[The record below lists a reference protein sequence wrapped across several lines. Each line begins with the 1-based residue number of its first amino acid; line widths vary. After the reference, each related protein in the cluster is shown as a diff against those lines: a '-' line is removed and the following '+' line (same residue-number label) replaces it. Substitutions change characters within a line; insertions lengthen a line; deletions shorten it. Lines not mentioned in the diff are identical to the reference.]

1 MNVSDNKR
9 VREVIF
15 FLKENK
21 KIRNQQQF
29 CEEIGVNKAII
40 SQIINEKLQ
49 VSNKMFRKI
58 ANTYP
63 FIEVEWLLTGK
74 GDMIKS
80 ENTTTQTFK
89 GDNNISVSGNNN
101 SNIHSGTDKDA
112 TDTIQQLN
120 SVIALLKAEIET
132 KNKQIDTLLSILQ
145 NNGKQ

>member
-1 MNVSDNKR
+1 METSNNER
-9 VREVIF
+9 IGEVIF
-15 FLKENK
+15 FLKKTK
-21 KIRNQQQF
+21 KVRNTQQF
-29 CEEIGVNKAII
+29 CEEIGANKTIVSRI
-40 SQIINEKLQ
+40 LHKKLQ
-49 VSNKMFRKI
+49 VTNKLLQKVLD
-58 ANTYP
+58 TYP
-63 FIEVEWLLTGK
+63 FINGEWLLTGK

>member
-1 MNVSDNKR
+1 METSNNERIS
-9 VREVIF
+9 EVIF
-15 FLKENK
+15 FLKKIK
-21 KIRNQQQF
+21 KIKNTKQF
-29 CEEIGVNKAII
+29 CDEIGANKTIVSRI
-40 SQIINEKLQ
+40 LHNKLQ
-49 VSNKMFRKI
+49 VTNKLLQKI

-112 TDTIQQLN
+112 TNTIQQLN
-120 SVIALLKAEIET
+120 SVIALLKTEIET